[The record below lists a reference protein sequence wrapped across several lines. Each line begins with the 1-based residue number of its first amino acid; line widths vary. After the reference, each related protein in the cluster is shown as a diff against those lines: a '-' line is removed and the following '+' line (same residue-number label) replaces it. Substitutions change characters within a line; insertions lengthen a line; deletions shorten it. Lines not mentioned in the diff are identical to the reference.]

1 LLATHAT
8 AAERFQVAIKRVY
21 EAYAPP
27 PDILVSEWARRNRIL
42 PKGTTARP
50 GPFRPER
57 FQVEMM
63 DVICDPNVHEIVV
76 KKSTQ
81 IGYSDAVLNNIVGYY
96 IDVDP
101 RPIMLVQPT
110 IDNAKDYGKKRIA
123 PMIESTPSLKAKIR
137 PATARRAGNT
147 LQLKEFPGG
156 FLKLTGAN
164 SGTGLR
170 SDAVPI
176 VLFDETEG
184 FPDDVDGEGDPIEI
198 GKRRTDQF
206 TDYKI
211 VEGSTPAKPR
221 GFSRIDKRFEES
233 DQRYF
238 HVPCPFCG
246 RMQGLFWRDPE
257 SKAHRLIYQV
267 DAGGQVVPASVGYQC
282 AQCAKL
288 IPERYKQQMLDAGS
302 WVATFPG
309 RMVVGF
315 AINALYS
322 PWRDIWADLATEWIA
337 AQRNPEKLKAFINL
351 RLAETWEEQ
360 GFSLEP
366 HDLRRRCEKY
376 AGDGEQEAEV
386 PKGVG
391 LLTAAVDVQD
401 DRLVAVVKGWGAE
414 EESWLIAYEE
424 FFGDPGQQPVWNDL
438 DEFLR
443 TASIERRSGTVLLR
457 SQNAPPTLSLGWKH
471 QSGRMMPIASVFIDS
486 GGHYTDEVYKF
497 VKVRQ
502 SRRIFACK
510 GSSEGGKEILQK
522 FTQNNTYRVR
532 LYMIGADTAKDR
544 IFSRLQIPAP
554 GAGYIHLPHWA
565 EDEYLEQLTS
575 EKRITRYRRGRGM
588 VREYV
593 KTRARNEALDCEV
606 YALAALYSL
615 GNMTVRRLG
624 ELAEEA
630 TDPPDPEGARSKG
643 SVPRPG
649 VDRSGW
655 INRWRE

>member
-1 LLATHAT
+1 MLATHAT
-8 AAERFQVAIKRVY
+8 AAEHFQTIIRRVY

-50 GPFRPER
+50 GPFRPEQ
-57 FQVEMM
+57 FQIEMM

-81 IGYSDAVLNNIVGYY
+81 IGYSDVVLNNIIGYF

-123 PMIESTPSLKAKIR
+123 PMIESTPALKAKIR

-156 FLKLTGAN
+156 FLKLAGAN

-170 SDAVPI
+170 SDPVPI
-176 VLFDETEG
+176 VLLDETEG
-184 FPDDVDGEGDPIEI
+184 YPLDVDGEGDPVEI
-198 GKRRTDQF
+198 AKRRTDQF
-206 TDYKI
+206 TDFKI

-221 GFSRIDKRFEES
+221 GFSRIEKRFEAS

-238 HVPCPFCG
+238 HVSCPFCG
-246 RMQGLFWRDPE
+246 RMQPLNWRDPATR
-257 SKAHRLIYQV
+257 AHRLVYQL
-267 DAGGQVVPASVGYQC
+267 DGGGQVVPSSVGYQC
-282 AQCAKL
+282 AQCGKL
-288 IPERYKQQMLDAGS
+288 IQERYKQQMLDAGR

-309 RMVVGF
+309 RPIVGF

-322 PWRDIWADLATEWIA
+322 PWRDIWGDLATEWVE

-351 RLAETWEEQ
+351 RLGETWEEQ
-360 GFSLEP
+360 GFSLEKD
-366 HDLRRRCEKY
+366 DLRRRCEKY
-376 AGDGEQEAEV
+376 GGDDEAAV

-391 LLTAAVDVQD
+391 LLTTAVDVQD

-414 EESWLIAYEE
+414 EESWLIAFEE
-424 FFGDPGQQPVWNDL
+424 FFGDPGQQKVWNEV

-443 TASIERRSGTVLLR
+443 TE
-457 SQNAPPTLSLGWKH
+457 WKH
-471 QSGRMMPIASVFIDS
+471 VSGRVMTIAATFVDS
-486 GGHYTDEVYKF
+486 GGHHTEDVYKF
-497 VKVRQ
+497 VKGRQ
-502 SRRIFACK
+502 GRRVFTCK
-510 GSSEGGKEILQK
+510 GSSESDKEILQK
-522 FTQNNTYRVR
+522 FTQNNSYRVR
-532 LYMIGADTAKDR
+532 LYMIGTDTAKDR

-554 GAGYIHLPHWA
+554 GAGYIHLPHWT
-565 EDEYLEQLTS
+565 EDEYLAQLTS
-575 EKRITRYRRGRGM
+575 EKRVAHYRRGRGI

-615 GNMTVRRLG
+615 GNTTMRRLG

-630 TDPPDPEGARSKG
+630 GEPPDPKQEARPKQEPGARG
-643 SVPRPG
+643 RG
-649 VDRSGW
+649 NASGW
-655 INRWRE
+655 VNGWRD

>member
-1 LLATHAT
+1 MLGTHAT
-8 AAERFQVAIKRVY
+8 AAEHFKAVIKRVY
-21 EAYAPP
+21 GAYAPP
-27 PDILVSEWARRNRIL
+27 PDILVSEWARRNRVL

-50 GPFRPER
+50 GPFRPEQ
-57 FQVEMM
+57 FQIEMM
-63 DVICDPNVHEIVV
+63 DVVCDPNVHEIVV
-76 KKSTQ
+76 KKPTQ
-81 IGYSDAVLNNIVGYY
+81 VGYSDAVLNNIIGYY

-110 IDNAKDYGKKRIA
+110 IDNAKDYGKKRIS

-137 PATARRAGNT
+137 PATARRSGNT

-156 FLKLTGAN
+156 FLKLAGAN

-170 SDAVPI
+170 SDPVPI
-176 VLFDETEG
+176 VLLDETEG
-184 FPDDVDGEGDPIEI
+184 YPADVDGEGDPVEI
-198 GKRRTDQF
+198 AKRRTDQF
-206 TDYKI
+206 TDFKI
-211 VEGSTPAKPR
+211 VEGSTPAKPK
-221 GFSRIDKRFEES
+221 GFSRIEKRFEAS
-233 DQRYF
+233 DQRFF

-257 SKAHRLIYQV
+257 TRTHRLVYQL
-267 DAGGQVVPASVGYQC
+267 DGAGQVIPSTVGYQC
-282 AQCAKL
+282 IECAKL
-288 IPERYKQQMLDAGS
+288 IPERHKQQMLDAGR

-309 RMVVGF
+309 RALVGF
-315 AINALYS
+315 ALNALYS
-322 PWRDIWADLATEWIA
+322 PWRDIWADLAVEWVE

-351 RLAETWEEQ
+351 RLGETWEEQ

-376 AGDGEQEAEV
+376 SGDDDVQAEV

-414 EESWLIAYEE
+414 EESWLIAHEE
-424 FFGDPGQQPVWNDL
+424 FFGDPGQQQVWNEA

-443 TASIERRSGTVLLR
+443 NT
-457 SQNAPPTLSLGWKH
+457 WKH
-471 QSGRMMPIASVFIDS
+471 VSGRMMAIAAVFVDS
-486 GGHYTDEVYKF
+486 GGHHTDEVYKF
-497 VKVRQ
+497 VKGRQ
-502 SRRIFACK
+502 QRRIFTCK
-510 GSSEGGKEILQK
+510 GSSESGKEILQK
-522 FTQNNTYRVR
+522 FTQNNSYRVR
-532 LYMIGADTAKDR
+532 LYMIGTDTAKDR

-554 GAGYIHLPHWA
+554 GAGYIHLPSWA

-575 EKRITRYRRGRGM
+575 EKRVTRYRRGRGM
-588 VREYV
+588 VREYI

-630 TDPPDPEGARSKG
+630 NEPPDPKQEGRTKEPGARAG
-643 SVPRPG
+643 N
-649 VDRSGW
+649 RSGW
-655 INRWRE
+655 VDGWKD

>member
-1 LLATHAT
+1 MM
-8 AAERFQVAIKRVY
+8 RRVY

-27 PDILVSEWARRNRIL
+27 PDILVSEWARRNRTL

-57 FQVEMM
+57 FQIEMM
-63 DVICDPNVHEIVV
+63 DVVCDPNVHEIVV

-81 IGYSDAVLNNIVGYY
+81 MGYSDAVLNNIIGYY

-110 IDNAKDYGKKRIA
+110 IDNAKDYGKKRIS
-123 PMIESTPSLKAKIR
+123 PMIESTPALKAKIR

-156 FLKLTGAN
+156 FLKLAGAN

-170 SDAVPI
+170 SDPVPI
-176 VLFDETEG
+176 VLLDETEG
-184 FPDDVDGEGDPIEI
+184 YPLDVDGEGDPVEI
-198 GKRRTDQF
+198 AKRRTDQF
-206 TDYKI
+206 TDFKI

-246 RMQGLFWRDPE
+246 RMQALFWRDPE
-257 SKAHRLIYQV
+257 TKAHRLIYQV
-267 DAGGQVVPASVGYQC
+267 DGGGQVIASSVGYQC

-309 RMVVGF
+309 RTVVGF
-315 AINALYS
+315 VINALYS
-322 PWRDIWADLATEWIA
+322 PWRDIWADLASEWIA

-376 AGDGEQEAEV
+376 GGDGEQQSEV

-424 FFGDPGQQPVWNDL
+424 FFGDPGQQQVWNAV

-443 TASIERRSGTVLLR
+443 TEWKHASGR
-457 SQNAPPTLSLGWKH
+457 TLS
-471 QSGRMMPIASVFIDS
+471 IAATFVDS
-486 GGHYTDEVYKF
+486 GGHHTDEVYKF

-502 SRRIFACK
+502 GRRIFACK

-522 FTQNNTYRVR
+522 FTQNNSYRVR
-532 LYMIGADTAKDR
+532 LYMIGVDTAKDR
-544 IFSRLQIPAP
+544 IFSRLQIPAA
-554 GAGYIHLPHWA
+554 GAGYVHLPHWS

-575 EKRITRYRRGRGM
+575 EKRVTRYRRGRGV

-630 TDPPDPEGARSKG
+630 NQPPDPEGTRPKG
-643 SVPRPG
+643 SAPRAG
-649 VDRSGW
+649 ADRSGW
-655 INRWRE
+655 INRWRD

>member
-1 LLATHAT
+1 MLATHPT
-8 AAERFQVAIKRVY
+8 AAEHFKSVLKRVY

-27 PDILVSEWARRNRIL
+27 PDILVSEWARRNRVL

-50 GPFRPER
+50 GPFRPE
-57 FQVEMM
+57 QYQIEMM
-63 DVICDPNVHEIVV
+63 DVICDPNVHEIVM
-76 KKSTQ
+76 KKPTQ
-81 IGYSDAVLNNIVGYY
+81 VGYSDAVLNNIIGYF

-101 RPIMLVQPT
+101 KPIMLVQPT
-110 IDNAKDYGKKRIA
+110 IDNAKDYGKKRIT
-123 PMIESTPSLKAKIR
+123 PMIDSTPALKAKIL

-170 SDAVPI
+170 SDPVPI

-184 FPDDVDGEGDPIEI
+184 FPDDVDGEGDPVEI

-206 TDYKI
+206 SDYKI
-211 VEGSTPAKPR
+211 VEGSTPAKPK
-221 GFSRIDKRFEES
+221 GFSRIEKRFEES

-257 SKAHRLIYQV
+257 TRTHRLVYQL
-267 DAGGQVVPASVGYQC
+267 DAGGHVIASSVGYQC
-282 AQCAKL
+282 AGCGKM
-288 IPERYKQQMLDAGS
+288 ITERYKQQMLDAGR
-302 WVATFPG
+302 WVAKFPG
-309 RMVVGF
+309 RAVVGF
-315 AINALYS
+315 ALNALYS
-322 PWRDIWADLATEWIA
+322 PWRDIWADLADEWIK
-337 AQRNPEKLKAFINL
+337 AQRDPEKLKAFINL
-351 RLAETWEEQ
+351 RLGETWEEQ

-376 AGDGEQEAEV
+376 SGVDEAQVEV
-386 PKGVG
+386 PSGVG

-414 EESWLIAYEE
+414 EESWLIAHEE
-424 FFGDPGQQPVWNDL
+424 FFGDPGQQQVWNEA

-443 TASIERRSGTVLLR
+443 TA
-457 SQNAPPTLSLGWKH
+457 WKH
-471 QSGRMMPIASVFIDS
+471 ASGRMMTIASVFVDS
-486 GGHYTDEVYKF
+486 GGHHTDEVYKF
-497 VKVRQ
+497 VKGRQ
-502 SRRIFACK
+502 GRRIFTCK
-510 GSSEGGKEILQK
+510 GSSESGKEILQK
-522 FTQNNTYRVR
+522 FTQNNSYRVR
-532 LYMIGADTAKDR
+532 LYMIGTDTAKDR

-554 GAGYIHLPHWA
+554 GAGYIHLPSWA

-575 EKRITRYRRGRGM
+575 EKRVTRYRRGRGM
-588 VREYV
+588 VREYI

-624 ELAEEA
+624 ELAKEA
-630 TDPPDPEGARSKG
+630 NEPPDPRDATQSKQEPGPRS
-643 SVPRPG
+643 
-649 VDRSGW
+649 DRSGW
-655 INRWRE
+655 AYGWKD

>member
-1 LLATHAT
+1 MLATHAT
-8 AAERFQVAIKRVY
+8 AAEQFQAMLRRVY

-57 FQVEMM
+57 YQIEMM
-63 DVICDPNVHEIVV
+63 DVVCDPNVHEIVV

-81 IGYSDAVLNNIVGYY
+81 IGYSDAVLNNIIGYY

-110 IDNAKDYGKKRIA
+110 VDNAKDYGKKRIA
-123 PMIESTPSLKAKIR
+123 PMIESTPALKAKIR
-137 PATARRAGNT
+137 PSTARRAGNT

-156 FLKLTGAN
+156 FLKLVGAN

-184 FPDDVDGEGDPIEI
+184 FPLDVDGEGDPVEI

-206 TDYKI
+206 TDFKI

-221 GFSRIDKRFEES
+221 GFSRIEKRFEES

-246 RMQGLFWRDPE
+246 RMQPFSWRDTE
-257 SKAHRLIYQV
+257 TKAHRLIYQL
-267 DAGGQVVPASVGYQC
+267 DAGGEVIPSSVGYQC
-282 AQCAKL
+282 AQCNKL
-288 IPERYKQQMLDAGS
+288 IPERHKQQMLDAGS

-309 RMVVGF
+309 RAVVGF

-322 PWRDIWADLATEWIA
+322 PWRDIWADLATEWVK
-337 AQRNPEKLKAFINL
+337 AQKNPEKLKAFINL
-351 RLAETWEEQ
+351 RLGETWEEQ

-376 AGDGEQEAEV
+376 GGDGEQQAEV

-401 DRLVAVVKGWGAE
+401 DRLVAVVKGWGAD

-424 FFGDPGQQPVWNDL
+424 FFGDPGQQQVWNAT

-443 TASIERRSGTVLLR
+443 TA
-457 SQNAPPTLSLGWKH
+457 WKH
-471 QSGRMMPIASVFIDS
+471 ASGRAMSIASTFIDS
-486 GGHYTDEVYKF
+486 GGHHTDEVYKF

-502 SRRIFACK
+502 ARRIFACK

-522 FTQNNTYRVR
+522 FTQNNSYRVR
-532 LYMIGADTAKDR
+532 LYMIGSDTAKDR

-554 GAGYIHLPHWA
+554 GAGYVHLPHWA

-575 EKRITRYRRGRGM
+575 EKRVTRYRRGRGV

-615 GNMTVRRLG
+615 GNMMVRRLG
-624 ELAEEA
+624 ELAE
-630 TDPPDPEGARSKG
+630 DQPPDPEATRPKG
-643 SVPRPG
+643 SAPRAG
-649 VDRSGW
+649 ADRSGW

>member
-1 LLATHAT
+1 MLATHAT
-8 AAERFQVAIKRVY
+8 AVEHFQVVMRRVY

-27 PDILVSEWARRNRIL
+27 PDILVSEWARRNRVL

-50 GPFRPER
+50 GPFRPEK
-57 FQVEMM
+57 FQIEMM

-76 KKSTQ
+76 KKPTQ
-81 IGYSDAVLNNIVGYY
+81 VGYSDAVLNNIIGYY

-123 PMIESTPSLKAKIR
+123 PMIESTPALKAKIR

-170 SDAVPI
+170 SDPVPI
-176 VLFDETEG
+176 VLMDETDG
-184 FPDDVDGEGDPIEI
+184 YPLDVDGEGDPCEI
-198 GKRRTDQF
+198 AKRRTDQF
-206 TDYKI
+206 TDFKI
-211 VEGSTPAKPR
+211 VEGSTPAKPK
-221 GFSRIDKRFEES
+221 GFSRIEKRFEAS
-233 DQRYF
+233 DQRLF
-238 HVPCPFCG
+238 HVPCPLCG
-246 RMQGLFWRDPE
+246 RMQPLHWRDPE
-257 SKAHRLIYQV
+257 TRSHRLVYQV

-282 AQCAKL
+282 AQCGKL
-288 IPERYKQQMLDAGS
+288 IPERYKQQMLDAGR

-309 RMVVGF
+309 RPVVGF
-315 AINALYS
+315 ALNALYS
-322 PWRDIWADLATEWIA
+322 PWRDIWGDLAVEWVE

-351 RLAETWEEQ
+351 RLGETWEEQ

-376 AGDGEQEAEV
+376 GGDDKTEV

-391 LLTAAVDVQD
+391 LLTAAADVQD

-424 FFGDPGQQPVWNDL
+424 FFGDPGQQQVWNEA

-443 TASIERRSGTVLLR
+443 TV
-457 SQNAPPTLSLGWKH
+457 WKH
-471 QSGRMMPIASVFIDS
+471 ASGRSMTIAATFIDS
-486 GGHYTDEVYKF
+486 GGHHTDEVYKF
-497 VKVRQ
+497 VKGRQ
-502 SRRIFACK
+502 SRRVFSCK
-510 GSSEGGKEILQK
+510 GSSESGKEILQK
-522 FTQNNTYRVR
+522 FTQNNSYRVR
-532 LYMIGADTAKDR
+532 LYMIGSDTAKDR

-554 GAGYIHLPHWA
+554 GPGYVHLPHWA

-575 EKRITRYRRGRGM
+575 EKRVTRYRRGRGV

-615 GNMTVRRLG
+615 GNMMVRRLG

-630 TDPPDPEGARSKG
+630 AEPPDPKQETRSKQEPGAHGRRG
-643 SVPRPG
+643 S
-649 VDRSGW
+649 SGW
-655 INRWRE
+655 VNGWRD